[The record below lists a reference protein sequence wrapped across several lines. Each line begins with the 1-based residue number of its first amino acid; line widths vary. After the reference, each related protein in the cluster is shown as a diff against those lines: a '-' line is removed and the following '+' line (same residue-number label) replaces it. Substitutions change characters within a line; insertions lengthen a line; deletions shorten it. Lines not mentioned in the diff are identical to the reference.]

1 MFSAKPSSEDLPLSH
16 NKYVHEFRNSLL
28 NRNLSSNNI
37 HTLNQP
43 KPNRQRYQ
51 LPISPPLSHPSSP
64 KLEQDTNFQHSS
76 SQSSWLPPI
85 NLKILILCFNW
96 YLFSIISNNSTKLI
110 LSNFK
115 YPITLTQFQFLL
127 NSIFCISL
135 VFIIL
140 QFPRLAAK
148 FPEKSVPNPSEIN
161 NSLRFF
167 LNPSYAL
174 LLTTLPMGGFQFI
187 GHITSHKATSLIPV
201 SLVHTIKSLSPIT
214 TVFIYRFFLKRNYSV
229 VTYLTLCPL
238 ILGISLTCYKPSKN
252 RSDGS
257 YYLTGLFYAFISM
270 IIFVSQN
277 IFAKKKLTTDKKYGE
292 LPINNGKKEQKF
304 DKLSILFY
312 CSIIGFCLTL
322 PIYILSEFNNT
333 QFSLFNLNSK
343 LLFLIIFNGFSH
355 FIQSLIAFQLLGLV
369 SPINYSIANI
379 FKRIFIILF
388 AFVWESS
395 NISFTS
401 RHYCGLTLTL
411 IGMYCYDK
419 YGDKHN

>member
-1 MFSAKPSSEDLPLSH
+1 MFSARPHHGEVLLGHDTK
-16 NKYVHEFRNSLL
+16 NSQI
-28 NRNLSSNNI
+28 NRNFSSNNI
-37 HTLNQP
+37 HTLNHP
-43 KPNRQRYQ
+43 KPSRRQYQ

-64 KLEQDTNFQHSS
+64 KLEQNVNFQHLTTNY
-76 SQSSWLPPI
+76 SSWLPPI
-85 NLKILILCFNW
+85 NLKIIILCFNW
-96 YLFSIISNNSTKLI
+96 YLFSIMSNNSTKLI

-127 NSIFCISL
+127 NSFFCMTL
-135 VFIIL
+135 VFVII
-140 QFPRLAAK
+140 QFPKVSAR
-148 FPEKSVPNPSEIN
+148 FPEKSVPLPAEIS
-161 NSLRFF
+161 NSLRTF
-167 LNPSYAL
+167 LSPSSAL
-174 LLTTLPMGGFQFI
+174 LLTTLPMGCFQFI
-187 GHITSHKATSLIPV
+187 GHIASHKATSLVPV

-214 TVFIYRFFLKRNYSV
+214 TVFIYRCFLKRSYSV

-238 ILGISLTCYKPSKN
+238 IVGISLTCYKPSKN
-252 RSDGS
+252 RTDGS
-257 YYLTGLFYAFISM
+257 YYLKGLFYAFISM

-277 IFAKKKLTTDKKYGE
+277 IFAKKKLTADKKYGE
-292 LPINNGKKEQKF
+292 LPFNSGKKEQKF

-322 PIYILSEFNNT
+322 PIYIFSEFNNS
-333 QFSLFNLNSK
+333 QFSLFDLNTK
-343 LLFLIIFNGFSH
+343 LFLLILFNGFSH

-388 AFVWESS
+388 AFIWESS
-395 NISFTS
+395 NVSFTS
-401 RHYCGLTLTL
+401 RHYFGLTLTL